1 MVLKYRDVIVKES
14 GKICSK
20 ADEIWEVMSK
30 ELLSKNL
37 SIPKSSLYS
46 YVSCDTA
53 GIRKV
58 LMPDFAKRERIECP
72 NDTSTVQSDSN
83 NDLSI
88 NSSSNSIENSS
99 KTVEVFLSKREF
111 DELLVRKQYNN
122 K

>member
-1 MVLKYRDVIVKES
+1 MSEKTEKRGRPRKRKYEDIEEVVLKYRDVIVKES

-46 YVSCDTA
+46 YISCDTA

-58 LMPDFAKRERIECP
+58 LMPDFAKFEIEF
-72 NDTSTVQSDSN
+72 
-83 NDLSI
+83 I
-88 NSSSNSIENSS
+88 NGKNAFYSEIYLFFFSFS
-99 KTVEVFLSKREF
+99 
-111 DELLVRKQYNN
+111 
-122 K
+122 